1 MSTKKNLKE
10 ERVRT
15 RARQRFI
22 QKLTIGTVLVIIV
35 AIGVFLAVNAK
46 SEPLDPKLLY
56 KNQPMLGKADA
67 PVKIVEFG
75 DFKCSHCKFFTDN
88 EFPKIKKEFID
99 TGIASFYFINVH
111 LSGLGVDSLT
121 AASAAEA
128 VYAQK
133 PSAFWDYYKAIYNA
147 QQSVEIQWATP
158 DRLVQIARDNN
169 IDVDLER
176 LRKDITNEKYDDVVI
191 EDTRLMS
198 SFKVGGTPTIFING
212 ELTKATTYEQL
223 KPLILK
229 AKDAKK

>member
-1 MSTKKNLKE
+1 MSVKSQRKE
-10 ERVRT
+10 QRSRERQ
-15 RARQRFI
+15 QRSFI
-22 QKLTIGTVLVIIV
+22 QKLVIGTVLVI
-35 AIGVFLAVNAK
+35 AIAVGVVLMINSS
-46 SEPLDPKLLY
+46 SEPVKDGSIY
-56 KNQPMLGKADA
+56 DNQPMLGDANA

-75 DFKCSHCKFFTDN
+75 DFQCPSCKYFT
-88 EFPKIKKEFID
+88 EKIFPKIKKDFID
-99 TGIASFYFINVH
+99 TKKAQFYFVNYQFLGADSFNAGIATESVFK
-111 LSGLGVDSLT
+111 
-121 AASAAEA
+121 
-128 VYAQK
+128 QK

-147 QQSVEIQWATP
+147 QQPVEIQWATP